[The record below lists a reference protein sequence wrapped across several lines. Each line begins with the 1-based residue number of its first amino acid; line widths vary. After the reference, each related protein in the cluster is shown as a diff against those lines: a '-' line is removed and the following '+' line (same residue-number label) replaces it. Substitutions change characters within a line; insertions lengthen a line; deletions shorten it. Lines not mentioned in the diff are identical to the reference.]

1 MGARETYGSDMA
13 AEEVLIEADG
23 PFRVITMNRPERR
36 NALSLSHMQALTRA
50 FREVGETD
58 ATGIILA
65 ANGPAYCAGHDFA
78 DLAGADLAA
87 ARELLIT
94 CRDLMET
101 IQTVPQVVIAR
112 VHGLATAAGCQ
123 LVATCDLAV
132 AAWNAGFAAPGGK
145 GGWFCHTPMVPIS
158 RNVGRKRAMEL
169 ALTGDAIDAETALE
183 WGLVNRA
190 VPAEELEK
198 ATRELLER
206 ATRGSRRSK
215 ALGKVAMYAQFDRPE
230 TDAYTYAIEMMA
242 AASQTPEAQEGMRAF
257 LDKRAPEWPA

>member
-1 MGARETYGSDMA
+1 
-13 AEEVLIEADG
+13 
-23 PFRVITMNRPERR
+23 MNRPERR
-36 NALSLSHMQALTRA
+36 NALSLSHMKALTRA

-65 ANGPAYCAGHDFA
+65 ANGPAFCAGHDFA
-78 DLAGADLAA
+78 DVAGADLGAV
-87 ARELLIT
+87 RELLIT
-94 CRDLMET
+94 CRELMET
-101 IQTVPQVVIAR
+101 IQSVPQVVIAR

-183 WGLVNRA
+183 WGLLNRA

-215 ALGKVAMYAQFDRPE
+215 AFGKTGHVRPARPPGSGRLHVRDRDDGRDQPDPRGTGGDERLPEQARTRVAGLSF
-230 TDAYTYAIEMMA
+230 
-242 AASQTPEAQEGMRAF
+242 G
-257 LDKRAPEWPA
+257 